1 MRVDFVVK
9 AEEFDT
15 GESFDIELGAE
26 LFGFRL
32 GAINFSNV
40 KFVFVVSFIK
50 FLPCWRYLFA
60 MTTPW
65 GVELYQ
71 PRLISFQSIGGP
83 IDDLLI
89 ECLYSQMLNLFFST
103 SGEAYDTHDCNKY

>member
-26 LFGFRL
+26 LFGIRL

-50 FLPCWRYLFA
+50 FLPCWL
-60 MTTPW
+60 
-65 GVELYQ
+65 
-71 PRLISFQSIGGP
+71 
-83 IDDLLI
+83 
-89 ECLYSQMLNLFFST
+89 
-103 SGEAYDTHDCNKY
+103 K